1 MCKAAMAVVWICG
14 AGFSQTAFEVA
25 SVKPAAP
32 VTGHQQYHMTVNTSP
47 AGIEYLNAS
56 LVDLIHTAYRVNAN
70 QVQGPEWMKSEKFD
84 VVAKLPAGA
93 SREQAPEMLQ
103 ALLAERF
110 KLAAHRAT
118 QVLPAYA
125 LVMRKGGAKPP
136 LSTDGGRGNWTR
148 TLRPDGSMHVETR
161 QMTMAALADL
171 VSSFLGYPVI
181 DKTALA
187 GAYDVPLDFSPQDV
201 STGSRSAG
209 VADQGGGGGD
219 ADSSVAA
226 SLKRSGLAL
235 EAQKLPLEVIVV
247 DRLER
252 RPTGN

>member
-32 VTGHQQYHMTVNTSP
+32 VTGHQQYHMTVNSSP

-125 LVMRKGGAKPP
+125 LVMRKGERAAA
-136 LSTDGGRGNWTR
+136 LDGRGA
-148 TLRPDGSMHVETR
+148 R
-161 QMTMAALADL
+161 QL
-171 VSSFLGYPVI
+171 
-181 DKTALA
+181 
-187 GAYDVPLDFSPQDV
+187 
-201 STGSRSAG
+201 
-209 VADQGGGGGD
+209 D
-219 ADSSVAA
+219 AD
-226 SLKRSGLAL
+226 
-235 EAQKLPLEVIVV
+235 AQAGRQHARGDPPNDHGGAGGPGFELPGIPG
-247 DRLER
+247 DR
-252 RPTGN
+252 